1 MEGVTTIQKSSVV
14 NSKLMLR
21 HSLILENF
29 STANDG
35 KYECSLVK
43 DGLRVSRSSI
53 ELKPVVETK
62 TEPTF
67 VLGSKSASLSCVI
80 QYDGK
85 SPSNLIWLKN
95 NVQISTRSDSNR
107 FVIIGDNNTLIIN
120 NPIRE
125 DAGLYI
131 ARFSIPDSTHAYDCE
146 VQYLAGPLV
155 LDFEKSMNI
164 IEGEELDLRCVVKG
178 YPYAHITW
186 KKDEIV
192 INDSRVILSE
202 LYGHINAHLLIR
214 RTMYSDAGV
223 YACEPYSAQFPN
235 DTSGKSVTV
244 RIKDKLAA
252 LWPFLGIVGEV
263 LVLCI
268 VIFIYEKRRSKQIQK
283 EDNAAREVD
292 GSNPDKKEGLRHRNT
307 NNPTA

>member
-120 NPIRE
+120 NP
-125 DAGLYI
+125 
-131 ARFSIPDSTHAYDCE
+131 T
-146 VQYLAGPLV
+146 GPLV